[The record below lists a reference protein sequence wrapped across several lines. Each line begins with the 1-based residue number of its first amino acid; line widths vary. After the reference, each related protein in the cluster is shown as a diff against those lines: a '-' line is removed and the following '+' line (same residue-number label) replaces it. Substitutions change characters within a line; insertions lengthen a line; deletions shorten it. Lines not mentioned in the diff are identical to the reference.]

1 MVSLV
6 CSECNSL
13 EIKELSPDAVAS
25 QLLDPNPFHKYAF
38 RSAYLP
44 ELRFRALGWTCWR
57 RFWLSLMRLL
67 YWICYLFVLLVE
79 KLTNGFDWIYIIII
93 AWWHQNCNRITLL
106 LHYNNLSLGGV
117 VSEKFIQYRVTAYLK
132 HILLIFVTNKYVL
145 LCFYFYW

>member
-1 MVSLV
+1 MKKIKGIRYLLSVSCCRACKCCWGEKESWSEDLSSCGLSGLLWV
-6 CSECNSL
+6 QQLRDKRIISWCSC
-13 EIKELSPDAVAS
+13 
-25 QLLDPNPFHKYAF
+25 
-38 RSAYLP
+38 
-44 ELRFRALGWTCWR
+44 
-57 RFWLSLMRLL
+57 LL